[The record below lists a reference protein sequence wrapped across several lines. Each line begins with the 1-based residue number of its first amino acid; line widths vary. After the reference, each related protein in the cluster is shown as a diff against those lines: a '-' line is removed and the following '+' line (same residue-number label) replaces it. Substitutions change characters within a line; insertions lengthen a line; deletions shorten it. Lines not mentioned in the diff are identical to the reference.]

1 MGYTEIFLIAVSL
14 AMDAFAV
21 SVSNG
26 LALEDIKP
34 VHGLMHGAY
43 FGFFQFL
50 MPLIGFMG
58 AGLFRGY
65 IERADHWIAFILLA
79 LIGGNMIKES
89 FDEEDEDESRTDRL
103 LAPGHMIMLAI
114 ATSIDALAVGIS
126 FSFARLSVGILQAC
140 LIIGCVSFVLPFCG
154 VYLGKFIGGVFQKY
168 AARVGGLVL
177 IFIGIKILLEH
188 LGIL

>member
-168 AARVGGLVL
+168 ATRVGGLVL

>member
-50 MPLIGFMG
+50 MPL
-58 AGLFRGY
+58 
-65 IERADHWIAFILLA
+65 IAFILLA

-168 AARVGGLVL
+168 ATRVGGLVL